1 MKERIIKSA
10 LTIAITALSVYMRV
24 MIVPLVMLI
33 VAMAVDYIS
42 GVIAA
47 WMLGELNSKT
57 GKHGAIKKVCY
68 MLLVVAAGIIDWVIY
83 YGLNEIGVG
92 YDTNYYFGL
101 LVAIWLTLNEILSII
116 ENCTRMGV
124 PIPKFVKPIADRLKL
139 LVENAGDKE

>member
-10 LTIAITALSVYMRV
+10 LTIAITALSVYMKV

-92 YDTNYYFGL
+92 YDANYYFGL

-124 PIPKFVKPIADRLKL
+124 PIPKFIKPIADRLKL